1 MIFFH
6 DSSSMMVWVD
16 VIDGYHFDV
25 LFYFFLFITFSKQK
39 CLFKIGGGRK
49 SGLYF
54 KIDKYL
60 HEYNSIQNR
69 VIMPHDF
76 RRYWGNQWEYI
87 IMPV

>member
-25 LFYFFLFITFSKQK
+25 LFYFVLFYYF
-39 CLFKIGGGRK
+39 FKAEMLVQNRGGGRK

-76 RRYWGNQWEYI
+76 RRY
-87 IMPV
+87 